1 MKIYEHPLDTSVTV
15 VEIENNDE
23 KNSYLE
29 PVISGFD
36 QHGSTYPSA
45 SYGEAGKKVIY
56 LDGRLRN
63 LLAIDDEEILCMLT
77 AQLGTIESDSIV
89 DPMKKSIALAE
100 MAGNEK
106 LIARLEIR
114 PPEYF
119 HAFKTLTV

>member
-15 VEIENNDE
+15 VEIEKNDE
-23 KNSYLE
+23 KNSYLKT
-29 PVISGFD
+29 VISGFD

-45 SYGEAGKKVIY
+45 SYGESGKKVIY

-77 AQLGTIESDSIV
+77 AQLGTIESGNMV
-89 DPMKKSIALAE
+89 DPMRKSIALAE
-100 MAGNEK
+100 MTGNKE
-106 LIARLEIR
+106 LIARLELQ

-119 HAFKTLTV
+119 HAFKTLAL